1 MIWLFFIN
9 FATINNGIFD
19 IPFTEKFIILYLG
32 PFDIAELN
40 ISDSILS
47 IFSNWQNENS
57 FYVEVESI
65 DRKGIITNHGK
76 YNKNSHLIG
85 VYFEKRDYILKF
97 SNEGQNEINFAIKFE
112 KLYGFSPPNI
122 TDKIS
127 TKYKFPD
134 IKPSSSENLIFD
146 DTKER
151 KFIFYIALI
160 VTLVAVN
167 ILVYVIDCFR
177 G

>member
-1 MIWLFFIN
+1 MIWLFYIN

-19 IPFTEKFIILYLG
+19 IPFTEKYIILYLG

-65 DRKGIITNHGK
+65 DRKGIITKHGK

-85 VYFEKRDYILKF
+85 VYFKKRDYILKF

-112 KLYGFSPPNI
+112 ELYDLSPPNI

-127 TKYKFPD
+127 TKYKFPN

-167 ILVYVIDCFR
+167 ILVYVIDCFKR
-177 G
+177 